1 MPIYLN
7 GGSNPQAVF
16 FNGTALT
23 SVWANVG
30 GSSAEVWNVNSFVPS
45 TIGTMTGS
53 KGSGLKVW
61 IRDSTLTRA
70 WTEAYRNPDGTITSV
85 HRYAEYSCDITLD
98 VDYPSYEFAGR
109 ISDSTS
115 FWFTPSTTTGRISIS
130 GLPSGYSF
138 VSLTTTDTLNI
149 DFYKSIDGSQTIDRR
164 IGVDCS
170 FTTNSSIFTATG
182 DTGIT
187 TSDYYYLYT
196 ATSGFVYQDSAVL
209 RIEKTL

>member
-53 KGSGLKVW
+53 KGSGLQLW

-70 WTEAYRNPDGTITSV
+70 WTELWISDGSI

-98 VDYPSYEFAGR
+98 VDYPSYELAGR
-109 ISDSTS
+109 IAESTS
-115 FWFTPSTTTGRISIS
+115 FWFTPSTTVGRLSLS
-130 GLPSGYSF
+130 GMPSGYTF
-138 VSLTTTDTLNI
+138 ISLTTTDTMNI
-149 DFYKSIDGSQTIDRR
+149 DFYKSVDGGQAIDRR

-170 FTTNSSIFTATG
+170 FTTNSSIFTAIG